1 MEPNFT
7 AKNMGARVCVY
18 DKYITVKPS
27 LLAKEVT
34 IPMKEI
40 SSVESGLIN
49 LEVNTKD
56 KRSYKVALKSADK
69 QTVVDMLRDKMI
81 E

>member
-1 MEPNFT
+1 
-7 AKNMGARVCVY
+7 MGARVCIY
-18 DKYITVKPS
+18 DKYITLKPS

-34 IPMKEI
+34 IPLKEI

-56 KRSYKVALKSADK
+56 KRSYKVALKGPDK
-69 QTVVDMLRDKMI
+69 QTVIDMIREKMI